1 MLTPAPNRAAAA
13 HDIHRVNDAQPPP
26 SPSMPQPAHAGH
38 SSIAQHP
45 HFASRSTNTRAL
57 GVSSSSND
65 SIFWWWMW
73 EPTLVEK
80 TATAATAV
88 ARTHAARAGMY
99 AVLSIVA
106 AVMVVSTAAIWIFKD
121 TRVFGEDHFRF
132 RCRYAKIFM

>member
-57 GVSSSSND
+57 GVSSSLMIPFSG
-65 SIFWWWMW
+65 
-73 EPTLVEK
+73 
-80 TATAATAV
+80 V

>member
-1 MLTPAPNRAAAA
+1 
-13 HDIHRVNDAQPPP
+13 
-26 SPSMPQPAHAGH
+26 
-38 SSIAQHP
+38 
-45 HFASRSTNTRAL
+45 
-57 GVSSSSND
+57 
-65 SIFWWWMW
+65 MW

-106 AVMVVSTAAIWIFKD
+106 AVMVVSTAAIWIFKGMDVPNFRLRKNSDSLPD